1 MTSKWVTV
9 ILALILA
16 LFAVADDKVK
26 DLWYSLPVWAM
37 VLSFVLPTGAIIWLI
52 FFILFKI

>member
-37 VLSFVLPTGAIIWLI
+37 VLSFALPVTGLLWIIFHII
-52 FFILFKI
+52 FKT